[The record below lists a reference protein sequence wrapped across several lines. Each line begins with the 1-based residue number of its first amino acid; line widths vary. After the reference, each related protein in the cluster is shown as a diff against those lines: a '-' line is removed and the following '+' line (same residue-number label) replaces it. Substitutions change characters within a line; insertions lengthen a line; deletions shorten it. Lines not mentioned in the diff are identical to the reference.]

1 MKTKRLAIGVPRRG
15 FLAGMALAG
24 ASLGASPAPTAGA
37 ACAGGGALPRRTLGS
52 GAAALEVSALGF
64 GCMGLNYH
72 RGPHPDRKQAIR
84 LVREAAERGVTVFDA
99 ANDNRRELPRF
110 TPAAIRANLRIVE
123 ALHAFGRTRGM
134 TAAQIALAWL
144 LARHPWVVPIPG
156 TTKRAHLAENLGAAA
171 FRLSPGETRALE
183 AAVAAHPVVGARYNA
198 EQAAKVQQ

>member
-1 MKTKRLAIGVPRRG
+1 
-15 FLAGMALAG
+15 
-24 ASLGASPAPTAGA
+24 
-37 ACAGGGALPRRTLGS
+37 
-52 GAAALEVSALGF
+52 
-64 GCMGLNYH
+64 MGLNYH

-84 LVREAAERGVTVFDA
+84 LVREAAERGVTLFDA

-110 TPAAIRANLRIVE
+110 TPAAMRANLRIVE

-156 TTKRAHLAENLGAAA
+156 TTKRAHLAENFG
-171 FRLSPGETRALE
+171 
-183 AAVAAHPVVGARYNA
+183 AAVAAHPVVGACYNA